1 MFGLVG
7 VLFSLL
13 AMLGIVA
20 GLGFAA
26 VMAVRGVRAME
37 RRGDGQGDLDELRRR
52 LEQLQA
58 TVDQQAIDLDRLCAS
73 QDFTTRLLGER
84 SGESRGGAS

>member
-20 GLGFAA
+20 GLGFAVA
-26 VMAVRGVRAME
+26 MVVRGVRAAE
-37 RRGDGQGDLDELRRR
+37 RRGDGRGDLEQLRRQ

-58 TVDQQAIDLDRLCAS
+58 TVDQQAIDLDRLRAS